1 MQWFSD
7 TFAGFDQSFISPIL
21 DPTVFLHPIAALMRS
36 FEYFQGFKL
45 WEKGKWVEIKDKNGP
60 MSKEN

>member
-21 DPTVFLHPIAALMRS
+21 DPTVFPHPIAALMGS

-45 WEKGKWVEIKDKNGP
+45 WEKGK
-60 MSKEN
+60 